1 MKLYRVQAKYKNI
14 YVDEMLEAK
23 NDTAAL
29 EDFVKKVDSGD
40 VTEKPGAG
48 FEDPN
53 FLFLTFEEVDRNV
66 STGTSGEKLQL
77 ESKWATQALSQ
88 GRVTT
93 DMKWIDIEL
102 KDVKVKIN
110 EQSVIDAKT
119 DLLKKAG

>member
-1 MKLYRVQAKYKNI
+1 MSLQELVAK
-14 YVDEMLEAK
+14 
-23 NDTAAL
+23 
-29 EDFVKKVDSGD
+29 
-40 VTEKPGAG
+40 
-48 FEDPN
+48 
-53 FLFLTFEEVDRNV
+53 
-66 STGTSGEKLQL
+66 KLQL
-77 ESKWATQALSQ
+77 ESQWATQALQQ